1 MSSQALVV
9 VLAIVS
15 TFVAG
20 IAAASLWSAGRH
32 VRRAERERRRAE
44 DVQEAVALIGDALV
58 ATHDSKALLVV
69 VLEATVT
76 ATGVDGGT
84 ASIGGAVVAST
95 GTVAGPPALELQLAD
110 DPPASLALYTGD
122 ETLPDE
128 MQHLAG
134 SLAAQGRVA
143 LENVRL
149 HRAAREQAVT
159 DELTGL
165 PNRRRFVGALSAE
178 LSRAARSDGRLSVL
192 ICDLDDFK
200 RVNDEYGHV
209 AGDIV
214 LKHVANVIRSCLRDI
229 DVPARLGGEEFA
241 VVLPDATADGAT
253 IVAERIRAQLAE
265 SAIPIEGGGVTV
277 TASFGVASCPPC
289 EASDALLAEA
299 DKALYAAK
307 RRGKNITV
315 IAPVQEEAASSG

>member
-1 MSSQALVV
+1 MSSEALIV

-58 ATHDSKALLVV
+58 ATHDAKALLVV

-76 ATGVDGGT
+76 ATGTAGGT
-84 ASIGGAVVAST
+84 ASIGGEIVAST
-95 GTVAGPPALELQLAD
+95 GDLAGTPALELPLAEQ
-110 DPPASLALYTGD
+110 PPTKLALYTG
-122 ETLPDE
+122 ETELTDD
-128 MQHLAG
+128 MRHLAA

-149 HRAAREQAVT
+149 HRAASEQALT

-165 PNRRRFVGALSAE
+165 PNRRRFVAALSAE
-178 LSRAARSDGRLSVL
+178 LSRAARSNGRVSVL

-200 RVNDEYGHV
+200 RINDEHGHV
-209 AGDIV
+209 AGDVV
-214 LKHVANVIRSCLRDI
+214 LKRVADVIRSCLRDI

-241 VVLPDATADGAT
+241 VVLPDATSDGARV
-253 IVAERIRAQLAE
+253 VAERIRAQLARTV
-265 SAIPIEGGGVTV
+265 IPIDGGEVTV

-289 EASDALLAEA
+289 EASDALLADA

-307 RRGKNITV
+307 RRGKNVTV
-315 IAPVQEEAASSG
+315 IAPMEAASSG

>member
-9 VLAIVS
+9 VLAVVS

-20 IAAASLWSAGRH
+20 IAAASLWSAIRH
-32 VRRAERERRRAE
+32 VRRAEQERRRAE
-44 DVQEAVALIGDALV
+44 DVQEAVGLIGDALV
-58 ATHDSKALLVV
+58 ATHDAKALLVV

-76 ATGVDGGT
+76 ATGVAGGT
-84 ASIGGAVVAST
+84 ASIGGAVVATT
-95 GTVAGPPALELQLAD
+95 GDVAGRPALELPLAD
-110 DPPASLALYTGD
+110 DPPASLALYTGNG
-122 ETLPDE
+122 ELTDE

-165 PNRRRFVGALSAE
+165 PNRRRFVSALSAE
-178 LSRAARSDGRLSVL
+178 LSRAARADGRVSVL
-192 ICDLDDFK
+192 LCDLDDFK

-209 AGDIV
+209 AGDLV
-214 LKHVANVIRSCLRDI
+214 LKHVADVIRDCLRDI

-241 VVLPDATADGAT
+241 VVLPDATAEGAT
-253 IVAERIRAQLAE
+253 IVAERIRAQLEE
-265 SAIPIEGGGVTV
+265 SVIPIDGGGVTV

-289 EASDALLAEA
+289 EASDALLADA

-307 RRGKNITV
+307 RRGKNVTV
-315 IAPVQEEAASSG
+315 VAPVEAASSG